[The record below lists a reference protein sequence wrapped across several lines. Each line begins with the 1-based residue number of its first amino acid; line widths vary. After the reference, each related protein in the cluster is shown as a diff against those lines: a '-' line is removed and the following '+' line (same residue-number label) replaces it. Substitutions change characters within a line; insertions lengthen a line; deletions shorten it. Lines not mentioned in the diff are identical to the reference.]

1 MFKLWNIHEA
11 HRNTT
16 EESFQEATIHP
27 CSVHSS
33 GATHQASK
41 WIPISQEGSIA
52 SLQTFPYLHAA
63 SHFYTTKFGP
73 LKQWLPWAIC
83 LTALL
88 FSHSSVSS
96 KASPDF
102 TLVTKF
108 FPNNPWQSGRKAVHS
123 GDRCWGHGLTSTETS
138 PWLKETT
145 QHIVNKTQDTWKCSQ
160 SKTLTSL
167 YIRLGYACILRCI
180 MMCTHTCFIH
190 VSTITSEGL
199 FCHRILGCPP
209 CPV

>member
-1 MFKLWNIHEA
+1 MFSSLIWSHTPGFKVDTNFPGRKHCKSPNFPVSA
-11 HRNTT
+11 R
-16 EESFQEATIHP
+16 SFTFLHNKIRTSETVTSLSNLPHCAT
-27 CSVHSS
+27 V
-33 GATHQASK
+33 
-41 WIPISQEGSIA
+41 
-52 SLQTFPYLHAA
+52 
-63 SHFYTTKFGP
+63 
-73 LKQWLPWAIC
+73 
-83 LTALL
+83 LTL
-88 FSHSSVSS
+88 SVSS

-145 QHIVNKTQDTWKCSQ
+145 QHIVNKTQDTGKCSQ